1 MALTKDQK
9 KKFVEEHRKELQ
21 KYSLVGIIPLSKIP
35 DRLLQSTKF
44 RLKPNV
50 KFILGRKTLLT
61 KILEGSEKTKL
72 LTKELQDTSAIILS
86 NEDPFELYKTFK
98 ANVIKLAAKPNQAAP
113 VDVHIE
119 AGETSIQPG
128 QAVTD
133 LKTAGI
139 DVQIQKGKVVI
150 AKDKIIVKKGDLIT
164 TAVSKALHTLD
175 IKPFSAVIEPSVLF
189 SGNMMFRKNV
199 LGITQEQT
207 VSDIA
212 KAFNSALT
220 LSIEAKI
227 LNQYTVARL
236 ITQAYNTAMYVGIE
250 AKLYDSGI
258 IEKLLAEAYMK
269 AAALNNLKP
278 E

>member
-50 KFILGRKTLLT
+50 KFVMGRKTLLT
-61 KILEGSEKTKL
+61 KVLEGSEKTKPL
-72 LTKELQDTSAIILS
+72 INELQDTSAIILS
-86 NEDPFELYKTFK
+86 NEDPFELYGMFK
-98 ANVIKLAAKPNQAAP
+98 SNVIKLAAKPNQAAP